1 MPKTLLKRCILVLAV
16 SLGALT
22 GLLWA
27 PDTAFDD
34 MRLKYGGGAS
44 QFLVL
49 ASGDRVHYRDQGG
62 SGGGV
67 LIFIHGTSASL
78 HTWEP
83 LIERLGD
90 RYRLISL
97 DLPGHGLTGANVAR
111 DYSQEAMVSSLW
123 SLMDHLSITTATLVG
138 NSLGGSVAW
147 HAALDRP
154 KRVRSLVLLAP
165 SGAPNTTAVKSNL
178 GFKLLDTSLGQAVLK
193 KITPRAVV
201 ETSLLQTVVS
211 PHIVTEAM
219 VDRYWELLRLSGNRQ
234 ALIDLA
240 NTPRD
245 PHAWE
250 KLSRIS
256 VPSLVIWGEED
267 GLLPATMA
275 ATFDREINDIRL
287 VMLKNIGHL
296 PMEEAVNNVAD
307 RIIAFCMASDC

>member
-1 MPKTLLKRCILVLAV
+1 MPKTLLKRCILALVVV
-16 SLGALT
+16 SGMLSAIF
-22 GLLWA
+22 WA
-27 PDTAFDD
+27 PDTSFDD
-34 MRLKYGGGAS
+34 MRVKYGYGAS

-49 ASGDRVHYRDQGG
+49 ASGDRLHYRDQGG
-62 SGGGV
+62 SGGDV

-97 DLPGHGLTGANVAR
+97 DLPGHGLTGANAAR
-111 DYSQEAMVSSLW
+111 DYSREAMVFAIW
-123 SLMDHLSITTATLVG
+123 SLMDYLSITAATLVG

-147 HAALDRP
+147 RAALDRP
-154 KRVRSLVLLAP
+154 ERVRSLVLLAP
-165 SGAPNTTAVKSNL
+165 SGAPNTTAAKSNL

-307 RIIAFCMASDC
+307 RIIAFCMASGC

>member
-1 MPKTLLKRCILVLAV
+1 MTLFKRCILILVV

-22 GLLWA
+22 GLFWT

-34 MRLKYGGGAS
+34 MRIKYGGGNS
-44 QFLVL
+44 QFLAL
-49 ASGDRVHYRDQGG
+49 ENGDRLHYRDQGG
-62 SGGGV
+62 SGGDV

-97 DLPGHGLTGANVAR
+97 DLPGHGLTGVNAAR
-111 DYSQEAMVSSLW
+111 DYSREAMVFSIW
-123 SLMDHLSITTATLVG
+123 SLMDHLSITAATLVG
-138 NSLGGSVAW
+138 NSLGGSIAW
-147 HAALDRP
+147 RAALDRP
-154 KRVRSLVLLAP
+154 ERVRSLVLLAP
-165 SGAPNTTAVKSNL
+165 SGAPNTTAAKSNL
-178 GFKLLDTSLGQAVLK
+178 GFKLLGSSFGQAVLQK
-193 KITPRAVV
+193 VTPRMVI
-201 ETSLLQTVVS
+201 ETSLRQTVANAD
-211 PHIVTEAM
+211 IVTEAM

-245 PHAWE
+245 PHGWK
-250 KLSRIS
+250 KLSRIN
-256 VPSLVIWGEED
+256 VPSLLIWGEED

-275 ATFDREINDIRL
+275 ATFDREINNMRL

-296 PMEEAVNNVAD
+296 PMEEAVDEVSD
-307 RIIAFCMASDC
+307 RIVNFCMATGC

>member
-1 MPKTLLKRCILVLAV
+1 MKLLKRFILVLVLAMV
-16 SLGALT
+16 SGMLSDIFGT
-22 GLLWA
+22 
-27 PDTAFDD
+27 PDTSFDD
-34 MRLKYGGGAS
+34 MQVKYGGGAS

-49 ASGDRVHYRDQGG
+49 ASDDRLHYRDQGG
-62 SGGGV
+62 SGGEV

-97 DLPGHGLTGANVAR
+97 DLPGHGLTGANAAR
-111 DYSQEAMVSSLW
+111 DYSREAMVFSIW
-123 SLMDHLSITTATLVG
+123 SLMDHLSITAATLVG
-138 NSLGGSVAW
+138 NSLGGAVAW
-147 HAALDRP
+147 AAALDRP
-154 KRVRSLVLLAP
+154 ERVRSLVLLAP
-165 SGAPNTTAVKSNL
+165 SGAPNTTAAKSNL
-178 GFKLLDTSLGQAVLK
+178 GFKLLDTSLGQGVLK

-240 NTPRD
+240 NTPRNRN
-245 PHAWE
+245 AWE
-250 KLSRIS
+250 KLSDIS
-256 VPSLVIWGEED
+256 VPSLVIWGQED
-267 GLLPATMA
+267 GLLPVSMA
-275 ATFDREINDIRL
+275 ATFDREIDDVRV

-296 PMEEAVNNVAD
+296 PMEEAVDEVSD
-307 RIIAFCMASDC
+307 RIINFCMATGC

>member
-22 GLLWA
+22 SLLWA